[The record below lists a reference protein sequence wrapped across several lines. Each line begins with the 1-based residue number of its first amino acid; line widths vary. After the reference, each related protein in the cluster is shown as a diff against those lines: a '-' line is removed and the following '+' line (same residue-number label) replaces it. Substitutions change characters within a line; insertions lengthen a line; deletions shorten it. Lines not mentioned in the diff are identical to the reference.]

1 MKSVFAV
8 ITFSLLSLSFTP
20 NAQAVNVAQ
29 SLCDYVNVDNKSKLR
44 SFLKTNKL
52 KIRKVFSSVK
62 CNGQNLLE
70 FAASHNSTKTG
81 SMIIGK
87 LSKKVVAEY
96 LPTIATSDL
105 AVIAEK
111 RINS

>member
-1 MKSVFAV
+1 MKSIIAV
-8 ITFSLLSLSFTP
+8 ITFSILSLTFTP
-20 NAQAVNVAQ
+20 SVQAVDVAQ

-62 CNGQNLLE
+62 CNGQNLLA
-70 FAASHNSTKTG
+70 FAASNNATKTG

-87 LSKKVVAEY
+87 LSKKMVAQY
-96 LPTIATSDL
+96 LPSIAASEL

-111 RINS
+111 RVNS